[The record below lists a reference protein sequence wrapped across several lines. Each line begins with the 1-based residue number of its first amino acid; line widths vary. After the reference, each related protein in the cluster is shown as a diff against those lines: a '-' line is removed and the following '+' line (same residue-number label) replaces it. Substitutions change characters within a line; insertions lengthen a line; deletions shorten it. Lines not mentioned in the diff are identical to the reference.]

1 MSESY
6 ITLNIL
12 EDQML
17 SKKMSDGIPI
27 AGIGLIGLIHEFV
40 ISTNAELF
48 PIILFSLLII
58 KGIVRLFEKN

>member
-6 ITLNIL
+6 IALNVL
-12 EDQML
+12 EVQMV
-17 SKKMSDGIPI
+17 SKKMSEGIPI

-40 ISTNAELF
+40 ISSDAELF
-48 PIILFSLLII
+48 PIILFGLLII